1 MRASQGAR
9 HRLDGMFRPKSIVLV
24 GASDNSRWA
33 KMAKRNLGI
42 VGFEGKT
49 FLVNRRGGE
58 VFGQKA
64 YTTCSS
70 IGEPIDVALLMIPS
84 AAVADTFVD
93 LAKAGIRNAV
103 ILSSGFAEVG
113 REGALLQQQLR
124 EKATEFSINVIG
136 PNTTG
141 FVNFGGK
148 AAMFAGTL
156 RPPALPGNIALIAQ
170 SGAVA
175 GAAQIFGAQQGV
187 GLSAL
192 VGTGNELDLG
202 LEVVID
208 YFLDDPST
216 KVVCVFAETFRDPDG
231 FKCAARKASEI
242 GKPIVVLKVGRSE
255 ITAKAAQAHTGALV
269 GDDRVFD
276 AICRQYGVIRV
287 RSLDQLLVTGDVLA
301 KIGPFKGDRAAVIS
315 ISGGISE
322 ISADIA
328 HDEGLKLATL
338 EAETQRSLRAVLSS
352 FATVNNPL
360 DLTGAATTDFAMI
373 ENAISIVGSAPEV
386 DLLLYVFEVPTGED
400 DALAFAV
407 PSLQAIGRGTR
418 AIDKPLLVLPTT
430 MKTMGSSS
438 LRITADTG
446 VRYVSGGI
454 EIGMTAVARAVR
466 WMQRR
471 PSLVSPQPTSDRTS
485 VASQQ
490 TDLPRSEHEAQDFLR
505 RHGVPVVP
513 SVLCATAG
521 EAMAAAQRIGGR
533 VVVKIASQ
541 DIAHKSDVGG
551 VRIDVAPEDVGK
563 TFEDITASARKHLPN
578 ARVDGVL
585 VSPMRRGGIE
595 ILVGVTRDPQWGLV
609 LAVGLGGVFVE
620 ILKDVSLRVLP
631 VSEQDVMEMLGELRG
646 ARIFA
651 GYRNAPALNLTVL
664 ARVIRNISEAATA
677 AGPKLHTLEV
687 NPLLANGETIEALDA
702 LVIAEQK

>member
-1 MRASQGAR
+1 MTAADGAR

-33 KMAKRNLGI
+33 RMAFRNLGI
-42 VGFEGKT
+42 VGFEGKI

-64 YTTCSS
+64 YTSCAS
-70 IGEPIDVALLMIPS
+70 IGEPVDVALLMIPS
-84 AAVADTFVD
+84 AAVADTFDD

-113 REGALLQQQLR
+113 HEGALLQRQLR
-124 EKATEFSINVIG
+124 EKATALSINVIG

-156 RPPALPGNIALIAQ
+156 RPPALAGHIAFLAQ

-175 GAAQIFGAQQGV
+175 GAAQIFGGQQGV

-202 LEVVID
+202 LESAID
-208 YFLDDPST
+208 YFLDDPAT
-216 KVVCVFAETFRDPDG
+216 KVVCVFAETFRNPAA
-231 FKCAARKASEI
+231 FKRAARKASEV

-301 KIGPFKGDRAAVIS
+301 KIGRFKGDRAAVIS

-328 HDEGLKLATL
+328 HDEGLKLAAL
-338 EAETQRSLRAVLSS
+338 KPVTQEKLRAVLSS

-360 DLTGAATTDFAMI
+360 DLTGAATTDFAMV

-386 DLLLYVFEVPTGED
+386 DLLLYVFEIPTGED

-407 PSLQAIGRGTR
+407 ASLQAIGRGTR

-430 MKTMGSSS
+430 MKTMGPSS
-438 LRITADTG
+438 LRIAAETG
-446 VRYVSGGI
+446 VSYVSGGM
-454 EIGMTAVARAVR
+454 ETGMTAVARAVR

-471 PSLVSPQPTSDRTS
+471 SSPAATQPEAAAGST
-485 VASQQ
+485 ASSPGE
-490 TDLPRSEHEAQDFLR
+490 LPRSEHEAQEFLR
-505 RHGVPVVP
+505 KHGVPVVP
-513 SVLCATAG
+513 SVLCASAG
-521 EAMAAAQRIGGR
+521 EATAAAQKMGGR
-533 VVVKIASQ
+533 VVVKIASA

-551 VRIDVAPEDVGK
+551 VRIDIAPEDAGK
-563 TFEDITASARKHLPN
+563 AFEDIVASARKHLPK
-578 ARVDGVL
+578 ARIDGVL
-585 VSPMRRGGIE
+585 VSPMRRGGVE
-595 ILVGVTRDPQWGLV
+595 ILVGITRDPQWGPV
-609 LAVGLGGVFVE
+609 LAVGLGGIFVE

-646 ARIFA
+646 ARMLA
-651 GYRNAPALNLTVL
+651 GYRNTPAIDLAAL
-664 ARVIRNISEAATA
+664 ARVIKSISEAAAA
-677 AGPKLHTLEV
+677 AGPGLQTLEV

-702 LVIAEQK
+702 LIIAEQK